1 MTIVLDRLI
10 DWFLVTANFILYN
23 LSPYF
28 RSRTGWEN
36 PRVRNITSLIY
47 LLRGTWILNSNL
59 EKWRESRAELFP
71 VVLQVQTINRCNG
84 KCGMCPYPYTV
95 HLEPR
100 EIMDDALYSK
110 IIHECAMEADFRELV
125 PMVQNEPLLDVKLE
139 ERIAEFRSIAK
150 PYQAVEIVTNGT
162 ALTPA
167 RFEKLV
173 KSGLDTITISLSAF
187 SEETFNK
194 LIAGLSWKQI
204 TGNLEAVAKSP
215 LLSQINVFL
224 RYVRQRGNE
233 SEFSPFKRYWQG
245 RGINVSNYEINNRAG
260 ALQDYEERIPYKSFF
275 FQRARKGMGR
285 RLFKG
290 ACPHAFGIMHIL
302 KNGDVP
308 LCANDWEHRE
318 KLGNVREQ
326 SIRQIYNSPRMLE
339 IRELMEQGRFEEI
352 APCKDCS
359 FWKEWLQN

>member
-10 DWFLVTANFILYN
+10 DWLLVTANFILYN

-110 IIHECAMEADFRELV
+110 IIHECVMEADFRELV

-204 TGNLEAVAKSP
+204 TGN
-215 LLSQINVFL
+215 
-224 RYVRQRGNE
+224 
-233 SEFSPFKRYWQG
+233 
-245 RGINVSNYEINNRAG
+245 
-260 ALQDYEERIPYKSFF
+260 
-275 FQRARKGMGR
+275 
-285 RLFKG
+285 
-290 ACPHAFGIMHIL
+290 
-302 KNGDVP
+302 
-308 LCANDWEHRE
+308 
-318 KLGNVREQ
+318 
-326 SIRQIYNSPRMLE
+326 
-339 IRELMEQGRFEEI
+339 
-352 APCKDCS
+352 
-359 FWKEWLQN
+359 